1 MMNENKYTRMDI
13 ARKSPCQTYNNA
25 ARHGTLP
32 DGIVCTTAKK
42 RRRRRS
48 TKQIDLHSA
57 GAHNR
62 IENPKRYKILREQK
76 MKTSE
81 LQNNCMVTRIVKGE
95 KIEITPSENFDREL
109 TKRLT
114 NLKKE
119 FELLGKLTG
128 NQYSSTTPKIDYAEN
143 LVCELASKAIEN
155 LRNPKAIKPQQNAIY
170 NAIKKL

>member
-62 IENPKRYKILREQK
+62 IENPKRYKILRKQK

-81 LQNNCMVTRIVKGE
+81 LKNKVETPVQHFNRICGGRVGRAKYAIELIGNCVGSGYEHTDGQVD
-95 KIEITPSENFDREL
+95 KIESVLLDEL
-109 TKRLT
+109 QKTLD
-114 NLKKE
+114 
-119 FELLGKLTG
+119 KLRSPVS
-128 NQYSSTTPKIDYAEN
+128 NSVKNKPKHF
-143 LVCELASKAIEN
+143 V
-155 LRNPKAIKPQQNAIY
+155 
-170 NAIKKL
+170 KL